1 MDSSLENFDN
11 DGRKWGTF
19 YGGGSTGNVTATDNN
34 GNIYLAGTTSSS
46 DYIATNTHQ
55 TNLYNSG
62 NDAYLI
68 KFKDCESSAL
78 VTSNSTICIG
88 NTLELKASGGT
99 NYSWTGPNGSP
110 LHYKTYNPNATAL
123 NSGQYSCSI
132 KGTGGCDDTKQ

>member
-1 MDSSLENFDN
+1 MGHVLWWFL
-11 DGRKWGTF
+11 RWK
-19 YGGGSTGNVTATDNN
+19 YGNVTATDNN

-46 DYIATNTHQ
+46 DYIATPNTHQ

-88 NTLELKASGGT
+88 NTLELKLLAEPIIHGLDQT
-99 NYSWTGPNGSP
+99 DSP
-110 LHYKTYNPNATAL
+110 LHYKTTIPMQQL
-123 NSGQYSCSI
+123 
-132 KGTGGCDDTKQ
+132 